1 MNAEER
7 RRKRYEEP
15 PHIVET
21 MWIGNT
27 KINFADNC
35 YRNRTE
41 AEIQQTLDNIARI
54 AAGIYARAAE
64 RELEKKMA
72 EESKANEKSLL

>member
-7 RRKRYEEP
+7 RKKYAEP

-21 MWIGNT
+21 MYIGNT

-35 YRNRTE
+35 YRDRTPE
-41 AEIQQTLDNIARI
+41 EIQQTLDNIARI
-54 AAGIYARAAE
+54 ATQIYADAAQRE
-64 RELEKKMA
+64 RENKLS
-72 EESKANEKSLL
+72 EESI

>member
-7 RRKRYEEP
+7 RKKRYEEP

-35 YRNRTE
+35 YRDRTPE
-41 AEIQQTLDNIARI
+41 EIQQTLDRIAQI

-72 EESKANEKSLL
+72 EENEKSLL